1 MAKEAW
7 GEYETMTQTC
17 HGRRDLLGAA
27 LATTLGSV
35 AVLGAA
41 RSRAA
46 DAGPPRTGS
55 AAGPRRAGA
64 ARAGPGSGG
73 GAATDK
79 GVFYEGAFGTRDL
92 AGGPPMTLD
101 TVFRIASM
109 TKAVTSVAALQ
120 LVEQGKLRLDDPV
133 PPIDPALSAPQVLE
147 GFDATG
153 APRLRP
159 ARRPITLR
167 HLLTHTAGFSYEQW
181 DAGMAR
187 YVKATG
193 MPSTSTGTIASLR
206 VPLVFDPGERWE
218 YGINL
223 DWVGLI
229 VEAASGQKLDAYV
242 QDHITGPLG
251 MKDTGFAVTAEQR
264 ARQASVHQRQP
275 DGSLQPQPL
284 ETPFTPEFWSGGG
297 GLYSTAPD
305 YMTFLRALL
314 QDGALDGA
322 RILRPET
329 VALMR
334 QNQIGGIEAGI
345 LKTTAPGRSTD
356 VDFFP
361 GASLKWGLATMIN
374 MQAGPNGR
382 SAGSL
387 TWAGLFNTHYW
398 IDPARHVV
406 GVIMMQVL
414 PFGDERAMRVYGEF
428 ERGVYNTLR
437 AT

>member
-1 MAKEAW
+1 K
-7 GEYETMTQTC
+7 
-17 HGRRDLLGAA
+17 
-27 LATTLGSV
+27 
-35 AVLGAA
+35 
-41 RSRAA
+41 
-46 DAGPPRTGS
+46 
-55 AAGPRRAGA
+55 
-64 ARAGPGSGG
+64 
-73 GAATDK
+73 
-79 GVFYEGAFGTRDL
+79 
-92 AGGPPMTLD
+92 GPPMTLD

-120 LVEQGKLRLDDPV
+120 LVEQGKLKLDDPV

-147 GFDATG
+147 GFDGAG

-159 ARRPITLR
+159 ALRPITLR

-181 DAGMAR
+181 DADMAR
-187 YVKATG
+187 YVKVSG
-193 MPSTSTGTIASLR
+193 IPSTSTGRIASLR

-242 QDHITGPLG
+242 RDHITGPLG
-251 MKDTGFAVTAEQR
+251 MKDTGFAITAEQR
-264 ARQASVHQRQP
+264 ARQVSVHQRQP

-284 ETPFTPEFWSGGG
+284 ETPFTPEFWAGGG
-297 GLYSTAPD
+297 GLYSTASD

-322 RILRPET
+322 RILQPET

-334 QNQIGGIEAGI
+334 QNQIGAIEAGI
-345 LKTTAPGRSTD
+345 LKTTGPGRSTD
-356 VDFFP
+356 VDFFH
-361 GASLKWGLATMIN
+361 GASLKWGLGTMIN

-398 IDPARHVV
+398 IDPARRVI

-428 ERGVYNTLR
+428 ERGVYDSLK